1 MLCYVLHCD
10 LWLGAGKR
18 PAELRR
24 KNELVFTRTFCKVT
38 AGFMNI
44 LPKKK
49 WHVRTRENISR
60 VRRDEAKAAEEEQQR
75 LDRAIKAEN
84 ERRLDALRGQAE
96 KRLVSLSHLI
106 RFSYFLC
113 GH

>member
-1 MLCYVLHCD
+1 
-10 LWLGAGKR
+10 
-18 PAELRR
+18 
-24 KNELVFTRTFCKVT
+24 
-38 AGFMNI
+38 MNI

-113 GH
+113 GHYLASLNPSHQECAESSSRKLKIRRKPEHETRKLE

>member
-1 MLCYVLHCD
+1 MA
-10 LWLGAGKR
+10 WRREASGRTAAEKR
-18 PAELRR
+18 A
-24 KNELVFTRTFCKVT
+24 KATFCKVT